1 MKKKPNLMAAM
12 TPFPYSVKLDTLL
25 SNARQLMKEH
35 DVHHLP
41 IMDDNKIVGVI
52 ARRDIKAR
60 KEIRL
65 ITEDK
70 SKLQIKDAYISDPY
84 IISVDE
90 PLENVLL
97 NMAEK
102 RHSAALVI
110 KHDKLVGILTYI
122 DVCRYLGKYLKDKY
136 SKPEDDEAA

>member
-1 MKKKPNLMAAM
+1 MAAM

-25 SNARQLMKEH
+25 SDARQLMKEH
-35 DVHHLP
+35 NVNHLP
-41 IMDDNKIVGVI
+41 IVDDNKIVGVI
-52 ARRDIKAR
+52 ARRDIKVR

-70 SKLQIKDAYISDPY
+70 TKLKIKDAYISNPY

-97 NMAEK
+97 MMADK
-102 RHSAALVI
+102 CLSAALVI
-110 KHDKLVGILTYI
+110 KHGKLVGILTYI
-122 DVCRYLGKYLKDKY
+122 DVCRYLGKYLKDKF
-136 SKPEDDEAA
+136 SKPEDDEVA

>member
-1 MKKKPNLMAAM
+1 MKNKPNLMAAM

-25 SNARQLMKEH
+25 SDARKLMKEH
-35 DVHHLP
+35 NVSHLP
-41 IMDDNKIVGVI
+41 IVSESKIVGMI

-60 KEIRL
+60 KEIQL

-70 SKLQIKDAYISDPY
+70 TKLQIKDAYISDPY
-84 IISVDE
+84 ITSMDE

-97 NMAEK
+97 TMAEK

-110 KHDKLVGILTYI
+110 KHGKLVGILTYI
-122 DVCRYLGKYLKDKY
+122 DVCRYLGTYLKDKY
-136 SKPEDDEAA
+136 SKPDDNEAA